1 MWNITNR
8 RGFLITAMSRG
19 QEDHVKAPKLGLR
32 QGFRVL
38 AGDAG
43 GGGGV
48 SALGLGRY
56 VQEGMGRGD
65 FFHPGQLS
73 PVVFA
78 GNSEQL
84 IVWLDLESW
93 NPSLQKFAYA

>member
-1 MWNITNR
+1 MTE
-8 RGFLITAMSRG
+8 LS
-19 QEDHVKAPKLGLR
+19 LR
-32 QGFRVL
+32 QGLGAEV
-38 AGDAG
+38 GDAG

-56 VQEGMGRGD
+56 GQEEMGRGD
-65 FFHPGQLS
+65 FFHPGHQLS

-84 IVWLDLESW
+84 GVWLDLESW
-93 NPSLQKFAYA
+93 NPSLQKFA